1 MPESPESLRPTST
14 NTINLKTTSV
24 RGKKKRQEKEEEEEK
39 GEKKKDK
46 KVVLNFYDSAALRQP
61 VCIGE
66 VSVTF
71 FQKKKSSNVN
81 FSIVFLLLFPSN
93 QTEENR

>member
-1 MPESPESLRPTST
+1 M
-14 NTINLKTTSV
+14 
-24 RGKKKRQEKEEEEEK
+24 
-39 GEKKKDK
+39 
-46 KVVLNFYDSAALRQP
+46 LNFYDSAALRQP

-71 FQKKKSSNVN
+71 FQKKKKGSNVN

-93 QTEENR
+93 QTEENRKVLGKQNSQSTYPNPSTGELE